1 MYIEVYDRD
10 GSRRINMDKDGF
22 VPEKTGQVHEI
33 GAEDYKEFPS
43 TDRFHPMSC
52 LQSFEELHRKYLIQ
66 G

>member
-1 MYIEVYDRD
+1 
-10 GSRRINMDKDGF
+10 MDKDGF

-33 GAEDYKEFPS
+33 GAGDYKEFPS

-52 LQSFEELHRKYLIQ
+52 LQSFEELHRNYLIQ